1 MSAAVERGRLREMI
15 ALAAIAVGMLAL
27 VFVQPRLAAQVKGV
41 KAREDVSA
49 LPPPKQMKVM
59 AFGYK
64 QATVD
69 LLWAKMIVEWG
80 LAHHE
85 RRAFPDLTRFIDAI
99 IEIEPDFPLIY
110 TFVDTLIVYGPTPGT
125 AEDAR
130 TARRYLKRGTEERK
144 YDPDVWLHYGQ
155 FCAFL
160 APAFL
165 KDPAEIE
172 EFRKEGA
179 FALMRSVEL
188 GGDPDRSLSA
198 ATILKK
204 SGEKKALREQLRRA
218 YALADDPET
227 QRNILFKLSQL
238 EDSPEGEEAVDVVAR
253 EWRTRYPFL
262 SRHGALL
269 VGPSRVQSACVGS
282 ASFDAK
288 RCPRDWNVA
297 VGAR

>member
-1 MSAAVERGRLREMI
+1 MTKLRGRLGEMV
-15 ALAAIAVGMLAL
+15 ALAAIAAGLVAL
-27 VFVQPRLAAQVKGV
+27 VVVQPRLAAPLKGV
-41 KAREDVSA
+41 KAREDVTA
-49 LPPPKQMKVM
+49 LPPPKQLKFM
-59 AFGYK
+59 ALGYE

-85 RRAFPDLTRFIDAI
+85 KRPFPGLTRYLDAI

-130 TARRYLKRGTEERK
+130 TARMYLKRGTEERK

-160 APAFL
+160 APTFL
-165 KDPAEIE
+165 KDPAEID

-179 FALMRSVEL
+179 FALMRAVEL
-188 GGDPDRSLSA
+188 GSDPDRSLSA

-204 SGEKKALREQLRRA
+204 SGEKKALRDQLRRA
-218 YALADDPET
+218 YALADDPDT
-227 QRNILFKLSQL
+227 QRNILFKLAQL
-238 EDSPEGEEAVDVVAR
+238 EDSPEGEEAVDIVTR
-253 EWRTRYPFL
+253 EWRQNYPFL
-262 SRHGALL
+262 SRHMALL
-269 VGPSRVQSACVGS
+269 VGPSRVQAACAGE
-282 ASFDAK
+282 ASFATR
-288 RCPRDWNVA
+288 RCPRDWNALVD
-297 VGAR
+297 RQ